1 MNEFPEYNAEFS
13 HTGMGTMSLADFSL
27 AGKRALVVGGRRN
40 MGKGFAL
47 GLAEAGADVVVTDIN
62 IEDGRLQAVADEIEA
77 MGRRSLAVKTD
88 ISKKAEVDA
97 LVAKVVESLGGIDI
111 LMNVAVMYHRHA
123 VTELEED
130 DWEQL
135 TNVNLKGY
143 WLTHQAV
150 APIMQAQRSG
160 SIINLSSRGGLKAHA
175 DKGMGNYAIVKA
187 GVAMMTRQ
195 YCRYLGPYGIR
206 VNALAPSLVEWEQ
219 HPAGDY
225 YRENPEQAP
234 KTPPKKGPEP
244 TEQQKFEAWS
254 TGPENLPLGR
264 VATFEEMANA
274 AVFLAS
280 DAASYVTGTV
290 LCVDG
295 GYMA

>member
-1 MNEFPEYNAEFS
+1 
-13 HTGMGTMSLADFSL
+13 MSLKQFSL
-27 AGKRALVVGGRRN
+27 EGKKALVVGGRRN

-47 GLAEAGADVVVTDIN
+47 GLAEAGADVVVTDLAV
-62 IEDGRLQAVADEIEA
+62 EDGALQSVADEISE
-77 MGRRSLAVKTD
+77 MGRRSAAIQAD
-88 ISKKAEVDA
+88 ISSKQSVSKLVDQTIS
-97 LVAKVVESLGGIDI
+97 VLGGLDV
-111 LMNVAVMYHRHA
+111 LMNVAVMYHRKA
-123 VTELEED
+123 LPDLDED
-130 DWEQL
+130 GWNQL

-143 WLTHQAV
+143 WLMHQAV

-195 YCRYLGPYGIR
+195 YCRYLGPDNVR
-206 VNALAPSLVEWEQ
+206 VNAIAPSLVEWEQ

-225 YRENPEQAP
+225 YREHPEKKP
-234 KTPPKKGPEP
+234 KSPPPKPKLSDLDR
-244 TEQQKFEAWS
+244 FEAWS

-264 VATFEEMANA
+264 VATFEEMSNA

-280 DAASYVTGTV
+280 DASSYITGTI

>member
-1 MNEFPEYNAEFS
+1 
-13 HTGMGTMSLADFSL
+13 MSLKQFSL
-27 AGKRALVVGGRRN
+27 EGKKALVVGGRRN

-47 GLAEAGADVVVTDIN
+47 GLAEAGADVVVTDLAV
-62 IEDGRLQAVADEIEA
+62 EDGALQSVADEISE
-77 MGRRSLAVKTD
+77 MGRRSAAIQAD
-88 ISKKAEVDA
+88 ISSKQSVSKLVDQTIS
-97 LVAKVVESLGGIDI
+97 VLGGLDV
-111 LMNVAVMYHRHA
+111 LMNVAVMYHRKA
-123 VTELEED
+123 LPDLDED
-130 DWEQL
+130 GWNQL

-143 WLTHQAV
+143 WLMHQAV

-195 YCRYLGPYGIR
+195 YCRYLGPDNVR
-206 VNALAPSLVEWEQ
+206 VNAIAPSLVEWEQ
-219 HPAGDY
+219 HPSGDY
-225 YRENPEQAP
+225 YRQHPEKKP
-234 KTPPKKGPEP
+234 KSPPVKPKLSDLER
-244 TEQQKFEAWS
+244 FEAWS

-280 DAASYVTGTV
+280 DASSYITGTI

>member
-1 MNEFPEYNAEFS
+1 
-13 HTGMGTMSLADFSL
+13 MSLAQFSL
-27 AGKRALVVGGRRN
+27 QGKKALVVGGRRN

-47 GLAEAGADVVVTDIN
+47 GLAEAGADVAVADLQID
-62 IEDGRLQAVADEIEA
+62 DGRLQAVANEITH
-77 MGRRSLAVKTD
+77 MGRRGLAVQVD
-88 ISKKAEVDA
+88 ISSKTSVDE
-97 LVAKVVESLGGIDI
+97 LVANVVESLGGIDI
-111 LMNVAVMYHRHA
+111 LMNVAVMYHRKSLP
-123 VTELEED
+123 ELEED
-130 DWEQL
+130 GWDQL
-135 TNVNLKGY
+135 TDVNLKGY
-143 WLTHQAV
+143 WLMHQAV

-175 DKGMGNYAIVKA
+175 DKAMGNYAIIKA
-187 GVAMMTRQ
+187 GIAMMTRQ
-195 YCRYLGPYGIR
+195 YCRYLGPYNVR
-206 VNALAPSLVEWEQ
+206 VNAIAPSLVEWEQ

-225 YRENPEQAP
+225 YRDNPERAP
-234 KTPPKKGPEP
+234 KEPSPAPTP
-244 TEQQKFEAWS
+244 TELEKFEAWL

-280 DAASYVTGTV
+280 DASSYITGQV

>member
-1 MNEFPEYNAEFS
+1 
-13 HTGMGTMSLADFSL
+13 MSLKQFSL
-27 AGKRALVVGGRRN
+27 EGKKALVVGARRN

-47 GLAEAGADVVVTDIN
+47 GLAEAGADVVVTDLAVD
-62 IEDGRLQAVADEIEA
+62 DGALQSVADEISE
-77 MGRRSLAVKTD
+77 MGRRSAAIQAD
-88 ISKKAEVDA
+88 ISSKQSVSELVDQTIS
-97 LVAKVVESLGGIDI
+97 VLGGLDV
-111 LMNVAVMYHRHA
+111 LMNVAVMYHRKA
-123 VTELEED
+123 LPDLDED
-130 DWEQL
+130 GWDQL

-143 WLTHQAV
+143 WLMHQAV
-150 APIMQAQRSG
+150 APIMRSQRSG

-195 YCRYLGPYGIR
+195 YCRYLGPDNVR
-206 VNALAPSLVEWEQ
+206 VNAIAPSLVEWEQ

-225 YRENPEQAP
+225 YREHPEKKP
-234 KTPPKKGPEP
+234 KSPPPKPKLSDLDR
-244 TEQQKFEAWS
+244 FEAWS

-280 DAASYVTGTV
+280 DASSYITGTI

>member
-1 MNEFPEYNAEFS
+1 
-13 HTGMGTMSLADFSL
+13 MSLADFSL
-27 AGKRALVVGGRRN
+27 QGKRALVVGGRRN

-47 GLAEAGADVVVTDIN
+47 GLAEAGADVAVTDLN
-62 IEDGRLQAVADEIEA
+62 IADGRLQAVADEIES
-77 MGRRSLAVKTD
+77 MGRKSLATQSD
-88 ISKKAEVDA
+88 ISSKSSVDA
-97 LVAKVVESLGGIDI
+97 LVSEVVNSLGGIDI
-111 LMNVAVMYHRHA
+111 LMNVAVMYHRKSLIDLDEA
-123 VTELEED
+123 GWD
-130 DWEQL
+130 QL

-143 WLTHQAV
+143 WLMHQAV

-175 DKGMGNYAIVKA
+175 DKGMGNYAILKA
-187 GVAMMTRQ
+187 GIAMMTRQ
-195 YCRYLGPYGIR
+195 YSRYLGPDNVR

-219 HPAGDY
+219 HPSGDF
-225 YRENPEQAP
+225 YRDNPDRVP
-234 KTPPKKGPEP
+234 KGKSPLSEP
-244 TEQQKFEAWS
+244 TEQEKFEAWS

-264 VATFEEMANA
+264 VASFEEMANA

-280 DAASYVTGTV
+280 DASSYVTGTI